1 MTTYLVRRAADEPA
15 DLQDNEVVT
24 ISAAAKILG
33 TSQQNVTNALDR
45 GAFTTVINPQA
56 ANPQKGRR
64 LLLRAE
70 VEARAAGVPYRAE
83 VPAAE
88 ETTLAETPQVQY
100 VVNPSGQPTAAIVP
114 LPLWETLLDAARRS
128 EDPAAATATGVT
140 NPHPIPRRRRINRL
154 FADAD
159 RLAALELPPLT
170 DAELEAEIQA
180 ARAGG

>member
-1 MTTYLVRRAADEPA
+1 MTRYSVRQVTDKPV
-15 DLQDNEVVT
+15 DLQDDQVIT
-24 ISAAAKILG
+24 IMDAARLLG
-33 TSQQNVTNALDR
+33 VNKTTVSQALNR
-45 GAFTTVINPQA
+45 GAFTVVVDSQA
-56 ANPQKGRR
+56 TNPQKGHR

-170 DAELEAEIQA
+170 DAELETEIQA
-180 ARAGG
+180 ERAGE